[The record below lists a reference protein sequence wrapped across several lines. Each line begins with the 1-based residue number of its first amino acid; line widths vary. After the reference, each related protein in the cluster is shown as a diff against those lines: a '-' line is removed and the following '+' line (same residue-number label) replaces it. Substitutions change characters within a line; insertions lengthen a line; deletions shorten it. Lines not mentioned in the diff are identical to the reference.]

1 MIEIKLDMSLIQAW
15 NELNKINNKINFKE
29 TLLSTRLDIG
39 TMKLKEV
46 ITSCTFNGNDKLI
59 NNIITNDE
67 DAITLRELYKAQRAY
82 EIYIMDEINR
92 MKLSSP
98 ALCIAFLREYQ
109 HKKWNEIAKFFGYE
123 KKQCQRYYDEY
134 LGKTPQ
140 DNNWLKD
147 SQA

>member
-1 MIEIKLDMSLIQAW
+1 MIEIKIDMSLIQAW
-15 NELNKINNKINFKE
+15 DELNKINNKINLKE

-39 TMKLKEV
+39 SMKLKEV

-59 NNIITNDE
+59 NSIIANDE

-82 EIYIMDEINR
+82 EIYVMNEIDR
-92 MKLSSP
+92 MKLSAP
-98 ALCIAFLREYQ
+98 ALCITFQKEYQ
-109 HKKWNEIAKFFGYE
+109 HKKWNDIAKFMGYE

-134 LGKTPQ
+134 KGKTPQ
-140 DNNWLKD
+140 DNSWSKD